1 MKPLLL
7 LSVSALAFATQSAAA
22 APSAN
27 LLATE
32 PCSASDGDYPQ
43 YLERQL
49 ATYRQEAAAA
59 DKLGVTM
66 RDEAA
71 VRAGLVTRREYA
83 RRHGRGSVSCTRL
96 TYRSDGLKVIGYLWR
111 SRQRPAGPQPIII
124 FNRGGALEDS
134 KLRANTQ
141 FGFYRFVEE
150 GYVVLGSQYRGN
162 DGGEGRDEL
171 GGADVNDVLALVE
184 LARTLDG
191 VDPGNVFALGYS
203 RGAME
208 TLLAARRG
216 AGFRAAAT
224 VGMPADLLAGYLAS
238 PQRGGLYRRLIPDFA
253 ADPEAALK
261 TRSAL
266 YWADEIHVPLL
277 LIAGAADPLVAAH
290 ANSIKL
296 AARLGELRK
305 TYELVVYDGDTHGV
319 MINARDRDQRIIA
332 WFRRF
337 LAQPSGAR

>member
-1 MKPLLL
+1 MKPFVLI
-7 LSVSALAFATQSAAA
+7 SVWGLAFATGPVAAVQSAD
-22 APSAN
+22 

-32 PCSASDGDYPQ
+32 PCSATDGDYPQ

-59 DKLGVTM
+59 AKLGMTM

-71 VRAGLVTRREYA
+71 ARAGLLTRREYA
-83 RRHGRGSVSCTRL
+83 ERHGRRSVTCTRL
-96 TYRSDGLKVIGYLWR
+96 TYRSDGLKVIGFLWR
-111 SRQRPAGPQPIII
+111 SRRQPKAAQPIIV

-134 KLRANTQ
+134 KLRPNTQ

-150 GYVVLGSQYRGN
+150 GYVVVGSQYRGN

-171 GGADVNDVLALVE
+171 GGADVNDVLKLVE
-184 LARTLDG
+184 IARTLEA

-208 TLLAARRG
+208 TLLAAGRG

-224 VGMPADLLAGYLAS
+224 VGMPADLLQSYLAM
-238 PQRGGLYRRLIPDFA
+238 PQSDGLYRRLIPDFA
-253 ADPEAALK
+253 SAPEAALK
-261 TRSAL
+261 SRSAL
-266 YWADEIHVPLL
+266 YWTEDIQVPLL
-277 LIAGAADPLVAAH
+277 LIAGAADPVVPAH
-290 ANSIKL
+290 ANSIRL
-296 AARLGELRK
+296 ASRLGELKK

-319 MINARDRDQRIIA
+319 MINARDRDQRILA
-332 WFRRF
+332 WFKHF
-337 LAQPSGAR
+337 AAKPSGAH